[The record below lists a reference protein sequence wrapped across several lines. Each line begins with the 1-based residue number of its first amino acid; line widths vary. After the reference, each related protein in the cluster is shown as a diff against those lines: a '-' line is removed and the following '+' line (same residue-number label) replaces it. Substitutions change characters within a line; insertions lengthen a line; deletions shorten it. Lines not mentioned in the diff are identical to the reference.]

1 MNVKRV
7 SNLLQYLIQYVKT
20 LTTPLNPI
28 KHKHKQAWNYMHV
41 HIIPCFMLLHVYE
54 TCTEVKTAM
63 QYVSQTGII
72 TSCSKIKI
80 KLKLTGEQQS
90 TKETQYMK

>member
-1 MNVKRV
+1 
-7 SNLLQYLIQYVKT
+7 
-20 LTTPLNPI
+20 
-28 KHKHKQAWNYMHV
+28 
-41 HIIPCFMLLHVYE
+41 MLLHVYE